1 MPQAQVFNIKGDRVG
16 EMGLPEPVFG
26 VEPNRGAVRAAVLA
40 HEAKLR
46 AGTASA
52 KTRAEVRGGGR
63 KPWRQKGLGR
73 ARHGSIRSP
82 IWKGGGVTFGP
93 KPRDYGWSLPKK
105 VKRLALVS
113 ALSAKA
119 DSGNVM
125 VIDDFSMESPKTKEI
140 FGILKGLGV
149 EKSVL
154 VVTGERE
161 PNLVLSCRNIPGVK
175 VVTAEKL
182 GTYDAMA
189 KRHLLMTK
197 DAVSKLEEV
206 LS

>member
-1 MPQAQVFNIKGDRVG
+1 
-16 EMGLPEPVFG
+16 
-26 VEPNRGAVRAAVLA
+26 
-40 HEAKLR
+40 
-46 AGTASA
+46 
-52 KTRAEVRGGGR
+52 
-63 KPWRQKGLGR
+63 
-73 ARHGSIRSP
+73 
-82 IWKGGGVTFGP
+82 
-93 KPRDYGWSLPKK
+93 
-105 VKRLALVS
+105 
-113 ALSAKA
+113 
-119 DSGNVM
+119 M